1 MFKIKKRVIFADTD
15 AGGVVYHSKY
25 LDFCEEARLEFLI
38 QNGFTQKT
46 LMEENIIFVA
56 TGCEVKYIKPAKV
69 EDLLEIRIDKVIVNK
84 LKIEFYENI
93 YRENELITE
102 CKIDIVAV
110 NKDFKLVRKL
120 PDDLLKVFN
129 KNLDF

>member
-15 AGGVVYHSKY
+15 AGGIAYHSKY

-38 QNGFTQKT
+38 HNGFTQKK

-56 TGCEVKYIKPAKV
+56 TSCEIKYIKPARV
-69 EDLLEIRIDKVIVNK
+69 EDLLEVRIDKIVINK

-93 YRENELITE
+93 YRDNELITE
-102 CKIDIVAV
+102 CRIDIVAV
-110 NKDFKLVRKL
+110 NKDMKLIRKL
-120 PDDLLKVFN
+120 PEDLMKIFTM
-129 KNLDF
+129 